1 MQGWPEGTGKFV
13 FDTIDSTMAEARR
26 QAPATAGA
34 AWFLSYEQTAG
45 SGRRGRPWSSQKG
58 NFAASLLIRPDVA
71 PDKLALR
78 SFVAA
83 LALFDALVE
92 CTGRSDAF
100 ALKWPN
106 DVLLKGGKLAGILLE
121 TIAEGPNRYAL
132 VIGIGVNLASRPE
145 SGKLEP
151 GALAPK
157 SLKQD
162 MGVSIEPEPFLNA
175 LAVAY
180 ADWEARLQTYGFA
193 PIREAWLARAANIG
207 KPVTARL
214 SDREIE
220 GIFKTVDETGA
231 LILQAPDRQ
240 HVITAADISL

>member
-13 FDTIDSTMAEARR
+13 FETIDSTMAEARR
-26 QAPATAGA
+26 HAPATAGA

-58 NFAASLLIRPDVA
+58 NFAASLLIRPDA
-71 PDKLALR
+71 TPDKLALR

-83 LALFDALVE
+83 LALYDALVE
-92 CTGRSDAF
+92 CTGRSEPF
-100 ALKWPN
+100 QLKWPN
-106 DVLLKGGKLAGILLE
+106 DVLLNGGKLAGILLE
-121 TIAEGPNRYAL
+121 TIAEGPGRYAL

-145 SGKLEP
+145 TDKLETR
-151 GALAPK
+151 ALTPK

-162 MGVSIEPEPFLNA
+162 IGVNIKPETFLDA

-180 ADWEARLQTYGFA
+180 AEWETRLQTYGFA

-214 SDREIE
+214 SDQVIE

-231 LILQAPDRQ
+231 LILQAADRQ

>member
-34 AWFLSYEQTAG
+34 AWFLSHEQTAG

-58 NFAASLLIRPDVA
+58 NFAASLLIRPDAA

-83 LALFDALVE
+83 LALYDALVE

-132 VIGIGVNLASRPE
+132 IIGIGVNLANRPE
-145 SGKLEP
+145 AGKLEP
-151 GALAPK
+151 TALAPK

-162 MGVSIEPEPFLNA
+162 MGVSIAPESFLGA

-180 ADWEARLQTYGFA
+180 ADWETRLQTYGFA

-214 SDREIE
+214 ADRSIE
-220 GIFKTVDETGA
+220 GIFETVDETGA